1 MLHGNIDIFLCTLA
15 LKYHLSILLF
25 LIFTIKI
32 TIYLKIT
39 VIDTAK
45 VLFLKNRLIF
55 KMFAFLLFAFPF
67 SKVKRD
73 FAINKCEILQPKFL
87 FSKF

>member
-73 FAINKCEILQPKFL
+73 FAINKCETLQSKFL